1 MAVVTNVDA
10 ATAMIATTS
19 ARSQR
24 HRNDIGA
31 VASGCVACNF
41 HSVDRR
47 RNFHIADITGNAG
60 HIERA
65 ASDDR
70 HEGQVLTDTADA
82 ECQEKRDRIFQNFR
96 NIHGNSI
103 YCSKSER
110 NRHEADQGTDDGDS
124 SKSVDLIIKAVIFHI
139 VFPPK

>member
-19 ARSQR
+19 AP
-24 HRNDIGA
+24 
-31 VASGCVACNF
+31 VASGCVSCNF

-47 RNFHIADITGNAG
+47 RDLHIADITGNAG
-60 HIERA
+60 HVERA

-82 ECQEKRDRIFQNFR
+82 ECQ
-96 NIHGNSI
+96 
-103 YCSKSER
+103 
-110 NRHEADQGTDDGDS
+110 
-124 SKSVDLIIKAVIFHI
+124 
-139 VFPPK
+139 